1 MTAHRLARLLAAAIL
16 ALAFGQLAGPGRL
29 AAQYGGE
36 EEGSTSAPAQA
47 EGMGAAA
54 TQAAE
59 PEGAAPE
66 AADPH
71 AGHVHEPAPPAVP
84 TKNFLTPES
93 REALRRLT
101 VQDFQGRMKPLDTLS
116 REMVMK
122 ITKRS
127 HFEDW
132 EPVDLYLSWMLAPRY
147 WFDKPVIA
155 VRFPGLKDRLGVDAA
170 TRAVSA
176 ASLLDASGQ
185 YLLSADVEEALRTA
199 DRERSKLQRQL
210 LTFDERVNLLFM
222 NFQRSTLRIYPVPAD
237 ENNTWLAMDR
247 LSQQLRGDARFEEF
261 RRADQALFA
270 ALAAGDDGEIR
281 AAAALVGALQ
291 DKYGA
296 AVEIRNQALAAELI
310 LNDQQPFMRVIP
322 VYFLAWALLLAAYI
336 VSLARR
342 GGASFRRRD
351 PLYLIGSLVYWAAL
365 GIHVSAFV
373 MRWIASGRAPLSN
386 GYESL
391 IWISLMV
398 GIAGFLFELKD
409 RHALLASLGALLTAV
424 VLSVSLLST
433 FDPAIGPLVPVLA
446 SYWLNIHV
454 TVITSSY
461 GFLGLSALVAMSI
474 LVLYLFKAPG
484 RDTVQ
489 RAIEQL
495 HGMHWYVMVSGLGLL
510 SVGTLLGGVW
520 ANESWGRYWGWDAKE
535 TWSLVTI
542 LIYAAVTHMRFIPG
556 AKGPWPMAAASFL
569 AVSSVIMTY
578 FGVNYFLT
586 GLHSYAA
593 GDPVKFPTWAFYA
606 IAAAVVLILASWA
619 VDRRRDWGGSAP
631 A

>member
-1 MTAHRLARLLAAAIL
+1 MIARHPARL
-16 ALAFGQLAGPGRL
+16 ALAAVLALLLGQLAGPGRL

-36 EEGSTSAPAQA
+36 DEGSPAAPAQT
-47 EGMGAAA
+47 ESMGAADA
-54 TQAAE
+54 
-59 PEGAAPE
+59 E

-71 AGHVHEPAPPAVP
+71 AGHVHTPPAATAP
-84 TKNFLTPES
+84 TKNFLSPES
-93 REALRRLT
+93 REALRRLS

-127 HFEDW
+127 HFDGW
-132 EPVDLYLSWMLAPRY
+132 EPLDLYLSWMLSPRY
-147 WFDKPVIA
+147 WFDKPVVA

-185 YLLSADVEEALRTA
+185 YLLSAEVEEALRTA

-222 NFQRSTLRIYPVPAD
+222 NFQRGTLRIYPVPED
-237 ENNTWLAMDR
+237 ENNSWLAMDR
-247 LSQQLRGDARFEEF
+247 LSQELGGDARFEEF
-261 RRADQALFA
+261 RRADQALFS

-281 AAAALVGALQ
+281 AAATLVGALQ

-296 AVEIRNQALAAELI
+296 AVEVRNQALAAELL
-310 LNDQQPFMRVIP
+310 LNDRQPFMRVIP
-322 VYFLAWALLLAAYI
+322 IYFLAWALLLAAYI

-342 GGASFRRRD
+342 RGEGFPLRH
-351 PLYLIGSLVYWAAL
+351 PLYLIGSIAYWLAL
-365 GIHVSAFV
+365 LTHVTAFV
-373 MRWIASGRAPLSN
+373 LRWIASGRAPLSN

-398 GIAGFLFELKD
+398 GVAGFLFELKD

-454 TVITSSY
+454 TIITSSY

-484 RDTVQ
+484 RTTVQ
-489 RAIEQL
+489 GAIGRL
-495 HGMHWYVMVSGLGLL
+495 HAMHWYVMVSGLGLL

-520 ANESWGRYWGWDAKE
+520 ANESWGRYWGWDSKE

-542 LIYAAVTHMRFIPG
+542 LLYAAVTHMRYIRSVS
-556 AKGPWPMAAASFL
+556 GPWPVAAASFL
-569 AVSSVIMTY
+569 SISSVIMTY
-578 FGVNYFLT
+578 FGVNYFLA

-593 GDPVKFPTWAFYA
+593 G
-606 IAAAVVLILASWA
+606 AAAKVPSWVFVAVAVAFLLIIASWA
-619 VDRRRDWGGSAP
+619 VDRRRDWGRGKP

>member
-1 MTAHRLARLLAAAIL
+1 MIRRRFARPLGALLLALLLSQWPA
-16 ALAFGQLAGPGRL
+16 
-29 AAQYGGE
+29 
-36 EEGSTSAPAQA
+36 SAPVRAQS
-47 EGMGAAA
+47 G
-54 TQAAE
+54 
-59 PEGAAPE
+59 GAAP

-71 AGHVHEPAPPAVP
+71 AGHVHTPPPPPV
-84 TKNFLTPES
+84 KNFLSPAA
-93 REALRRLT
+93 RDALRRLT

-132 EPVDLYLSWMLAPRY
+132 EPLDLYLSWMLAPRY
-147 WFDKPVIA
+147 WFDKPVIN
-155 VRFPGLKDRLGVDAA
+155 VRYPGLKDRLGVDAA

-185 YLLSADVEEALRTA
+185 YLLTSDVEEALRTA

-222 NFQRSTLRIYPVPAD
+222 NFQQSTLRLYPVPED
-237 ENNTWLAMDR
+237 EKHTWLAMDR
-247 LSQQLRGDARFEEF
+247 LSQQLRGDPRLAEF
-261 RRADQALFA
+261 QRANQALFG

-281 AAAALVGALQ
+281 AAAAIVRGLQ

-296 AVEIRNQALAAELI
+296 AVEVKDQALVAELL
-310 LNDQQPFMRVIP
+310 LNAQQPFLRVIP
-322 VYFLAWALLLAAYI
+322 FYLLAWALLLAAY
-336 VSLARR
+336 VHSLARR
-342 GGASFRRRD
+342 GGAGYSLRQ
-351 PLYLIGSLVYWAAL
+351 PLYLLGSLLYWLTLLVHL
-365 GIHVSAFV
+365 GAFIL
-373 MRWIASGRAPLSN
+373 RWVASGRAPLSN

-398 GIAGFLFELKD
+398 GVAGLLFELKD
-409 RHALLASLGALLTAV
+409 RHALIASLGALLTGV
-424 VLSVSLLST
+424 VLAVALLST

-461 GFLGLSALVAMSI
+461 GFLGLSALMALSVLI
-474 LVLYLFKAPG
+474 LYLFKAPG
-484 RDTVQ
+484 RRTVQ
-489 RAIEQL
+489 EAIGQIHHL
-495 HGMHWYVMVSGLGLL
+495 HWYVVVSGLGLL
-510 SVGTLLGGVW
+510 SIGTLLGGVW

-542 LIYAAVTHMRFIPG
+542 LVYAAVSHMRFIP
-556 AKGPWPMAAASFL
+556 AVKGPWPVAAASFL
-569 AVSSVIMTY
+569 GISSVIMTY
-578 FGVNYFLT
+578 FGVNYFLA

-593 GDPVKFPTWAFYA
+593 GDPVKIPNWVYLAVA
-606 IAAAVVLILASWA
+606 IAFALIALSWLA
-619 VDRRRDWGGSAP
+619 DRRRQWGRGTP

>member
-1 MTAHRLARLLAAAIL
+1 MIARRPARL
-16 ALAFGQLAGPGRL
+16 ALAAVLALLLGQLAGPGRL

-36 EEGSTSAPAQA
+36 EEGSATAPAQA
-47 EGMGAAA
+47 ESMG
-54 TQAAE
+54 
-59 PEGAAPE
+59 GAE

-71 AGHVHEPAPPAVP
+71 AGHVHTPAPPAAP
-84 TKNFLTPES
+84 TKNFLSPES
-93 REALRRLT
+93 RAALRRLS

-127 HFEDW
+127 HFDGW
-132 EPVDLYLSWMLAPRY
+132 EPVDLYLSWMLSPRY
-147 WFDKPVIA
+147 WFDKPVVA

-185 YLLSADVEEALRTA
+185 YLLSEDVESALRTA

-222 NFQRSTLRIYPVPAD
+222 NFQRSTLRIYPVPEDA
-237 ENNTWLAMDR
+237 NHTWLAMDR

-261 RRADQALFA
+261 RRADQALFS

-281 AAAALVGALQ
+281 AAAAIVRALQ

-296 AVEIRNQALAAELI
+296 AVEVKDQALAAELF
-310 LNDQQPFMRVIP
+310 LNDRQPFVRVIP

-336 VSLARR
+336 LSLARR
-342 GGASFRRRD
+342 RGEGFRLRH
-351 PLYLIGSLVYWAAL
+351 PLYLIGSLAYWLAL
-365 GIHVSAFV
+365 LAHVTAFV
-373 MRWIASGRAPLSN
+373 LRWIASGRAPLSN

-409 RHALLASLGALLTAV
+409 RHALIASLGALLTAV

-454 TVITSSY
+454 TIITSSY

-484 RDTVQ
+484 RTTVQ
-489 RAIEQL
+489 GAIQRL
-495 HGMHWYVMVSGLGLL
+495 HTMHWYVMVSGLGLL

-542 LIYAAVTHMRFIPG
+542 LVYAAVTHMRFIRSVS
-556 AKGPWPMAAASFL
+556 GPWPVATASFL
-569 AVSSVIMTY
+569 SIASVIMTY

-593 GDPVKFPTWAFYA
+593 GAPVQLPSWVYV
-606 IAAAVVLILASWA
+606 AVALALLLILASWA
-619 VDRRRDWGGSAP
+619 VDRRRDWGQGKP

>member
-1 MTAHRLARLLAAAIL
+1 MTTRHLARLLAVL
-16 ALAFGQLAGPGRL
+16 LVALFIGQWTAPTPLR
-29 AAQYGGE
+29 AQSAD
-36 EEGSTSAPAQA
+36 GSTP
-47 EGMGAAA
+47 
-54 TQAAE
+54 
-59 PEGAAPE
+59 PVD
-66 AADPH
+66 DPH
-71 AGHVHEPAPPAVP
+71 AGHVHTPAPAPV
-84 TKNFLTPES
+84 KNFLSPEA
-93 REALRRLT
+93 RDALRRLT

-132 EPVDLYLSWMLAPRY
+132 EPLDLYLSWMLSPRY
-147 WFDKPVIA
+147 WFDKPVIN
-155 VRFPGLKDRLGVDAA
+155 VRFPGLKERLGVDAA

-185 YLLSADVEEALRTA
+185 YVLTSDVEEALRTA

-222 NFQRSTLRIYPVPAD
+222 NFQQSTLRIYPVPDD
-237 ENNTWLAMDR
+237 ENHTWLAMDR
-247 LSQQLRGDARFEEF
+247 LSQQLRSDPRLAEF
-261 RRADQALFA
+261 QRADQVLWG
-270 ALAAGDDGEIR
+270 ALAGGDDGEIR
-281 AAAALVGALQ
+281 AAAATVHALQ
-291 DKYGA
+291 DKYGS
-296 AVEIRNQALAAELI
+296 AVEIKDQALAAELF
-310 LNDQQPFMRVIP
+310 LNARQPFMRVIP
-322 VYFLAWALLLAAYI
+322 FYLLAWALLLAAY
-336 VSLARR
+336 VNSLARR
-342 GGASFRRRD
+342 GGAAYSLRQ
-351 PLYLIGSLVYWAAL
+351 PLYLIGSLVYWL
-365 GIHVSAFV
+365 SLFTHLTSFI
-373 MRWIASGRAPLSN
+373 MRWVASGRAPLSN

-398 GIAGFLFELKD
+398 GVAGFLFELKD
-409 RHALLASLGALLTAV
+409 RHALIASLGALLTGV
-424 VLSVSLLST
+424 VLSVALLST

-461 GFLGLSALVAMSI
+461 GFLGLSALIALSI
-474 LVLYLFKAPG
+474 LILYLFKAPG
-484 RDTVQ
+484 RHTVQ
-489 RAIEQL
+489 DAIQQL
-495 HGMHWYVMVSGLGLL
+495 HQMHWYVIVTGLGLL

-542 LIYAAVTHMRFIPG
+542 LVYAAVSHMRFIP
-556 AKGPWPMAAASFL
+556 AVSGPWPMAAASFL
-569 AVSSVIMTY
+569 SVSSVIMTY

-593 GDPVKFPTWAFYA
+593 GDPVKIPSWVY
-606 IAAAVVLILASWA
+606 AAVLIAFALVIASWLA
-619 VDRRRDWGGSAP
+619 DRRRQWRPGAP